1 MLATAGIVI
10 LAGFAVLGVLTARSQ
25 APAPASQ
32 SPATQSATVPQWQID
47 AGGKMRFDVA
57 SVKLKKSAG
66 AYHVNF
72 PIGNGAVMLPV
83 GGRLSINDVP
93 LRDII
98 AFAYKLTIPQ
108 THASMLGL
116 PSWVDSE
123 RFDIEARAEGNP
135 TKDEFRLMVQS
146 LLADRFQLTMHSE
159 TRPRPVFEMV
169 LSKAGKPG
177 PQLKPHADD
186 TMCVS
191 PSAGSG
197 TTTAPAGP
205 GAAMPPLPCGGIAGF
220 GSMPNVPGQLWM
232 GARKVTMDL
241 LAAELSEFDESID
254 RPVLDRT
261 GLSGTFDVMVQFA
274 PQSPDLEPR
283 GFEPDPSAPSFL
295 EALNKQLGLRLEPQT
310 APFDVMIVDRL
321 EQPSEN

>member
-1 MLATAGIVI
+1 
-10 LAGFAVLGVLTARSQ
+10 
-25 APAPASQ
+25 
-32 SPATQSATVPQWQID
+32 
-47 AGGKMRFDVA
+47 MR
-57 SVKLKKSAG
+57 
-66 AYHVNF
+66 
-72 PIGNGAVMLPV
+72 
-83 GGRLSINDVP
+83 R
-93 LRDII
+93 
-98 AFAYKLTIPQ
+98 
-108 THASMLGL
+108 
-116 PSWVDSE
+116 
-123 RFDIEARAEGNP
+123 
-135 TKDEFRLMVQS
+135 
-146 LLADRFQLTMHSE
+146 E

-177 PQLKPHADD
+177 PQLKPHTDD

-191 PSAGSG
+191 PSAVSG
-197 TTTAPAGP
+197 TTTAPTGP

-220 GSMPNVPGQLWM
+220 GSMPNVPGQVWM

-274 PQSPDLEPR
+274 PQSLDLEPR